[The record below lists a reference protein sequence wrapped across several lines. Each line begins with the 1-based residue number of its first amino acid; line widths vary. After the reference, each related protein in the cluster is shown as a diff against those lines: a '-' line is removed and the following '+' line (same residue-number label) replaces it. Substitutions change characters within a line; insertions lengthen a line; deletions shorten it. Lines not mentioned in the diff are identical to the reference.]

1 MNIPG
6 FTAEA
11 SLRRTNTIARR
22 LPGPMPGAEGS
33 VSVIPQRIKLQEW
46 TCDCDAATDICIC
59 RSEHGA
65 IRAIHAVLGEL

>member
-1 MNIPG
+1 MNMPG

-22 LPGPMPGAEGS
+22 LPGPMHRVEG
-33 VSVIPQRIKLQEW
+33 SVIPQRIKLQEW

-59 RSEHGA
+59 KSEHGA